1 MSLKTDELS
10 TGVGYCVEHISKKDS
25 QSTGLLRHHL
35 RADQLPTPRGTCLF
49 PKPRGRCPTPELDGS
64 VCWQVLCVQLEG
76 SGEGTGAERG
86 RGW

>member
-10 TGVGYCVEHISKKDS
+10 TGVGRCVEHISKDS
-25 QSTGLLRHHL
+25 QSTRLLGHHL
-35 RADQLPTPRGTCLF
+35 RAGQLLAPRGTCLF

-64 VCWQVLCVQLEG
+64 VCWQVLRVQLEG
-76 SGEGTGAERG
+76 SGQGIGAERG